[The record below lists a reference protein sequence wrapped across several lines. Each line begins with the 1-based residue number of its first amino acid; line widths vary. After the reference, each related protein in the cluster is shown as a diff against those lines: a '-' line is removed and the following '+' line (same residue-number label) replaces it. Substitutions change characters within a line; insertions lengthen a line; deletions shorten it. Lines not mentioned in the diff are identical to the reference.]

1 MIFWL
6 LRVKD
11 QDGFAFTSP
20 SPAFTVEALSQ
31 GLALAGE
38 GSEGKM
44 QAYCVVTRARG
55 QCCWVEEGGGI
66 DKGISTH
73 YLRDSFFYV

>member
-1 MIFWL
+1 VYFCLHCLHPALKTLIFWL

-31 GLALAGE
+31 GFALAGE

-44 QAYCVVTRARG
+44 QA
-55 QCCWVEEGGGI
+55 
-66 DKGISTH
+66 
-73 YLRDSFFYV
+73 